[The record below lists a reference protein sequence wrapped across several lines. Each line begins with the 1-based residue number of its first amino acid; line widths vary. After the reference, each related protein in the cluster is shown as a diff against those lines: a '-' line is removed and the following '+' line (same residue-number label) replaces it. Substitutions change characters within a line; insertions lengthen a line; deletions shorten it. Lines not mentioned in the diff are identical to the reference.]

1 MTQRKMTQYCSQYIR
16 PPTFAPDSSDSEA
29 PDPFAY
35 VPLSQTGKS
44 KKRKSPMSSTY
55 ARVAIQL
62 YF

>member
-35 VPLSQTGKS
+35 VPLSQTKV
-44 KKRKSPMSSTY
+44 
-55 ARVAIQL
+55 ARWL
-62 YF
+62 